1 MPVVVGTVP
10 CVGDT
15 AGVSLA
21 VVVDIVQL
29 CQLRR
34 SVQIQRH
41 PAVPECVKGLHIGVV
56 SGSPVDQRI
65 GDGGEIRTQ
74 EQQRRGSTDER
85 HNQHRCPM
93 AEFGAVI
100 GNAVQRIDT
109 NPLHQPQRCKQQ
121 QIPHSGKGIGH
132 GAVQHHGFQRNAALE
147 LGELQLDLPQRSV
160 RVNLEVAGAPL
171 PRRIFFA
178 DDLKR
183 LGEIVVLDGGL
194 HPEQIAVLLLL
205 QTNLNGT
212 YRGGQRLRRNSQRG
226 IAGHGDGAVCTGR
239 IVLRDDLDG
248 LRREQHLFRDIA
260 EALALKY
267 RHFRHQKHH
276 TEQCQPPEQP
286 ALPPFRP
293 PQGEQYRTG
302 AEQRDQ
308 QQDAKGQPLSA
319 EIRHVAADQTVQ
331 HQKQYHL
338 EHCGNAQPAEQQRL
352 FRSARSPDRIPKPAQ
367 PAGAVRQCGRRTGN
381 DLLLHENSAQ
391 QRTADS
397 RQKRYEKIR
406 P

>member
-1 MPVVVGTVP
+1 MGS
-10 CVGDT
+10 
-15 AGVSLA
+15 SLA
-21 VVVDIVQL
+21 VVVDVVQL

-34 SVQIQRH
+34 SIQNQRH
-41 PAVPECVKGLHIGVV
+41 PAVPECVKGLHIGVI

-132 GAVQHHGFQRNAALE
+132 GAVQHHGFQRDAALE
-147 LGELQLDLPQRSV
+147 FGELQLDLPQRSV
-160 RVNLEVAGAPL
+160 RVDFKIAGAPL

-194 HPEQIAVLLLL
+194 HPKQLAVLLLL

-212 YRGGQRLRRNSQRG
+212 YRGWQRLRRNSQRG
-226 IAGHGDGAVCTGR
+226 VAGHGDGAVCTGR

-267 RHFRHQKHH
+267 RRFRHQKHH
-276 TEQCQPPEQP
+276 TEQRQPPEQP

-293 PQGEQYRTG
+293 PQGEQHRTG
-302 AEQRDQ
+302 AEQRGQ

-319 EIRHVAADQTVQ
+319 EVRHVAADQTVQ

-338 EHCGNAQPAEQQRL
+338 EQCGNAKPAEQQRL
-352 FRSARSPDRIPKPAQ
+352 FHGASSPDGIPPAV
-367 PAGAVRQCGRRTGN
+367 PAAVVIWQHRRRMRQN
-381 DLLLHENSAQ
+381 ISLQEHDAQ
-391 QRTADS
+391 QCPANAC
-397 RQKRYEKIR
+397 QKRHKEVR

>member
-1 MPVVVGTVP
+1 MLNDGVDFVPMKKWKNSLIQLLNIAGTGPILGPIQGILFGPIAFITIPIGCVIGGAFHDYMSGMISVRNDGKQMPSLIQQFLGKHIYVVYNIFVCLLMLLVGTAQKQDGQDAEKGHRYAQRRQRTPQPVKRVVKDQHRRDAKIRVVVPVVVGTVP
-10 CVGDT
+10 CVRDT

-41 PAVPECVKGLHIGVV
+41 PAVPECVKGLHIGVI

-109 NPLHQPQRCKQQ
+109 NPLHQSQRCKQQ

-132 GAVQHHGFQRNAALE
+132 GAVQHHGFQRDAALE
-147 LGELQLDLPQRSV
+147 LGELQLDLPQRPV

-194 HPEQIAVLLLL
+194 H
-205 QTNLNGT
+205 
-212 YRGGQRLRRNSQRG
+212 
-226 IAGHGDGAVCTGR
+226 
-239 IVLRDDLDG
+239 
-248 LRREQHLFRDIA
+248 
-260 EALALKY
+260 
-267 RHFRHQKHH
+267 
-276 TEQCQPPEQP
+276 
-286 ALPPFRP
+286 
-293 PQGEQYRTG
+293 
-302 AEQRDQ
+302 
-308 QQDAKGQPLSA
+308 
-319 EIRHVAADQTVQ
+319 
-331 HQKQYHL
+331 
-338 EHCGNAQPAEQQRL
+338 
-352 FRSARSPDRIPKPAQ
+352 
-367 PAGAVRQCGRRTGN
+367 
-381 DLLLHENSAQ
+381 
-391 QRTADS
+391 
-397 RQKRYEKIR
+397 
-406 P
+406 